1 MTNLESM
8 QSIEERLANI
18 ERKLDIQAQEAKNIL
33 TLEEVAEYTHL
44 SKSYVYKLTSKG
56 DIPYYK
62 PNGKQLYF
70 KRTEIDEWL
79 LTNRNKTNQ
88 EIEREIEREIA
99 TKSVLS
105 QKRF

>member
-8 QSIEERLANI
+8 ESIEERLTNL
-18 ERKLDIQAQEAKNIL
+18 ERINQGAKTIL
-33 TLEEVAEYTHL
+33 TLEEVAKYTNY
-44 SKSYVYKLTSKG
+44 SKSYIYKLTSRRE
-56 DIPYYK
+56 IPCYK

-79 LTNRNKTNQ
+79 LTNREMTNK
-88 EIEREIEREIA
+88 EIESEVA
-99 TKSVLS
+99 TKSVLQ